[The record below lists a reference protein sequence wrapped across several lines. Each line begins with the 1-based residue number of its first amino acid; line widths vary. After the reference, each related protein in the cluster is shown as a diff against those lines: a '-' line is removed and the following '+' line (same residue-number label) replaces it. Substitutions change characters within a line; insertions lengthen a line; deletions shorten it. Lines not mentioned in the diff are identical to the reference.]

1 MRASKS
7 LVRAVALAA
16 AVLAAASCSN
26 QGQGDRCDVN
36 NGDSDCES
44 GLVCTPLSVLPGLNE
59 TTLNAAICCPPP
71 GTNTS
76 STIDACSRS
85 SRTVTDSGTS
95 SSTDAAPAADDGST
109 KDASGSTPGAK
120 TDGAP

>member
-7 LVRAVALAA
+7 LLRVLALAA

-44 GLVCTPLSVLPGLNE
+44 GLVCTPLSVLPGLND
-59 TTLNAAICCPPP
+59 TSSNAAICCPPP

-85 SRTVTDSGTS
+85 SRTVTTDSGTS
-95 SSTDAAPAADDGST
+95 SPTDAAADGST
-109 KDASGSTPGAK
+109 KDAP
-120 TDGAP
+120 

>member
-1 MRASKS
+1 MRASTS
-7 LVRAVALAA
+7 LVRVLALAA
-16 AVLAAASCSN
+16 AVLAAASCSS

-85 SRTVTDSGTS
+85 SRAVTDSGTS
-95 SSTDAAPAADDGST
+95 STPDAAADAAT